1 MSVTEDLRR
10 IYDRYFASADYDA
23 RYPHPNQGT
32 LRCLWAHG
40 IGKAEHVLD
49 IGSGNGRYAVPVLLH
64 SRTELTACDI
74 SPVALKGLR
83 LRLSDQPDCLRRLHT
98 LEGDALSLP
107 PGARFD
113 FMLMLFGVLGH
124 IATQTERLAT
134 LRQLRALARPGC
146 VLVLSV
152 PSVWR
157 RRPIE
162 AMQSWWRHRRGSED
176 WHDIHF
182 ERRID
187 QTPARFFYH
196 LYGLNEL
203 RRDLT
208 ASGWHIES
216 LEAESILPEWLIT
229 PRPWLNRL
237 DAACSR
243 ACPSALGY
251 GIRVV
256 ARPLV
261 KTI

>member
-134 LRQLRALARPGC
+134 LRQLRLWRDPAASWC
-146 VLVLSV
+146 SV
-152 PSVWR
+152 SP
-157 RRPIE
+157 
-162 AMQSWWRHRRGSED
+162 
-176 WHDIHF
+176 
-182 ERRID
+182 
-187 QTPARFFYH
+187 
-196 LYGLNEL
+196 
-203 RRDLT
+203 
-208 ASGWHIES
+208 ASGDDDPS
-216 LEAESILPEWLIT
+216 
-229 PRPWLNRL
+229 RPCNPGGVIVG
-237 DAACSR
+237 AQ
-243 ACPSALGY
+243 
-251 GIRVV
+251 
-256 ARPLV
+256 
-261 KTI
+261 KTGTTFIFSGASTKRQPGFFTICTV